1 MARTTSRATGER
13 RKRQA
18 RGDKT
23 ASTKPAATKA
33 TSALGERTR
42 LGFLLRHAP
51 AAALGLLAVAAI
63 VNALVLQHGRH
74 PDPLFATRDTGPAPT
89 LEAGEKGDLE
99 MIIRTGLVV
108 PRERPQA
115 AVAQGAG
122 SSQEASAASSSE
134 ASAPG
139 SAPDPVVFAVQQAL
153 ADTAY
158 GPVTAD
164 GLKGHETTE
173 ALRRFQLD
181 QGLQVNGEIDRETL
195 DRLAAIGAM
204 PDNP

>member
-1 MARTTSRATGER
+1 MSRTTSRAAGGR
-13 RKRQA
+13 RKRQT

-23 ASTKPAATKA
+23 AAAKPAATKA
-33 TSALGERTR
+33 ASALGERSR
-42 LGFLLRHAP
+42 LGLVLRHGP

-74 PDPLFATRDTGPAPT
+74 PDPLFATREREPVST
-89 LEAGEKGDLE
+89 LQAGEKGDLE

-108 PRERPQA
+108 PRERPDAVGA
-115 AVAQGAG
+115 AETAV
-122 SSQEASAASSSE
+122 SAETSSE
-134 ASAPG
+134 RPASG

-181 QGLQVNGEIDRETL
+181 QGLKVNGEIDRETL

>member
-1 MARTTSRATGER
+1 MSRTTSRAAGGR
-13 RKRQA
+13 RKRQT

-23 ASTKPAATKA
+23 AAAKPAATKA
-33 TSALGERTR
+33 SSALGERSR
-42 LGFLLRHAP
+42 LGLVLRHGP

-74 PDPLFATRDTGPAPT
+74 PDPLFATREREPVST
-89 LEAGEKGDLE
+89 LQAGEKGDLE

-108 PRERPQA
+108 PRERPDAVGA
-115 AVAQGAG
+115 A
-122 SSQEASAASSSE
+122 ETAAPAETSSE
-134 ASAPG
+134 RPASD

-181 QGLQVNGEIDRETL
+181 QGLKVNGEIDRETL

>member
-1 MARTTSRATGER
+1 MSRTTSRAAGGR
-13 RKRQA
+13 RKRQT

-23 ASTKPAATKA
+23 AAAKPAATKA
-33 TSALGERTR
+33 ASALGERSR
-42 LGFLLRHAP
+42 LGLVLRHGP

-74 PDPLFATRDTGPAPT
+74 PDPLFATREREPVST
-89 LEAGEKGDLE
+89 LQAGEKGDLE

-108 PRERPQA
+108 PRERPDAVGA
-115 AVAQGAG
+115 A
-122 SSQEASAASSSE
+122 EAASTAVSSP
-134 ASAPG
+134 ASSASG
-139 SAPDPVVFAVQQAL
+139 SGPDPVVFAVQQAL

-181 QGLQVNGEIDRETL
+181 QGLKVNGEIDRETL